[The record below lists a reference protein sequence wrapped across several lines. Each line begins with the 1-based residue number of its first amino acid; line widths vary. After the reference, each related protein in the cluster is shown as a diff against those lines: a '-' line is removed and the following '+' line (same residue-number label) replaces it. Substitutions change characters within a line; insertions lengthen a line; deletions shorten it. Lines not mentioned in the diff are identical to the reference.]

1 MMTERVIGLPIPRG
15 IDAKGANLNSR
26 IEIDWSP
33 KRAAYER
40 IQATCPAP
48 LEQAWAYGDSIAAM
62 STNEIRRASVMF
74 EGSPVATI
82 QTAERRLPAGFN
94 LVRLTRGPVTARPEL
109 LPDIARAL
117 RAEYPRLSR
126 NLMFWMPDV
135 IGGADAMR
143 PIGKR
148 MMTTGYT
155 TAWLDIRPD
164 PAILRANLRGNWRN
178 ALAQAEADA
187 PKIADDRRQR
197 EIENFVTGYLKDR
210 RAHKY
215 SGPSGI
221 LVRRIAD
228 TFRKD
233 TFLLQ
238 ALDHGDVIAATLFLR
253 HGASA
258 TYYLSWTTNLGRERN
273 AANLLLWQGLI
284 RLRDAG
290 VKWLD
295 LGGMDARAP
304 GLARF
309 KLGLGADAVTYS
321 GTWF

>member
-1 MMTERVIGLPIPRG
+1 MMTERFIGLLMPRG
-15 IDAKGANLNSR
+15 IDVKGANLNSR

-48 LEQAWAYGDSIAAM
+48 LEQAWAYGDSIAEV
-62 STNEIRRASVMF
+62 STTEIHRATVIAQ
-74 EGSPVATI
+74 GSPVATI
-82 QTAERRLPAGFN
+82 QTVERRLPAGFN
-94 LVRLTRGPVTARPEL
+94 LVRLTRGPVSARKEL
-109 LPDIARAL
+109 LPDIARAV
-117 RAEYPRLSR
+117 RADYPRLSR
-126 NLMFWMPDV
+126 NLLFWMPDV
-135 IGGADAMR
+135 VGGADVMR

-155 TAWLDIRPD
+155 TAWLDLQPEPD
-164 PAILRANLRGNWRN
+164 VLRANLRGNWRN
-178 ALAQAEADA
+178 ALAQAEAD
-187 PKIADDRRQR
+187 PLKLRDDRRQR
-197 EIENFVTGYLKDR
+197 EIENFITGYLKDR
-210 RAHKY
+210 RTQKY
-215 SGPSGI
+215 SGPSGV
-221 LVRRIAD
+221 LVRRIAEM
-228 TFRKD
+228 FKKD

-258 TYYLSWTTNLGRERN
+258 TYYLSWTTSLGRARN
-273 AANLLLWQGLI
+273 AAHLLLWQGMI
-284 RLRDAG
+284 RLREGG

-304 GLARF
+304 GIARF

>member
-1 MMTERVIGLPIPRG
+1 
-15 IDAKGANLNSR
+15 LNSR

-40 IQATCPAP
+40 IQAACPAP
-48 LEQAWAYGDSIAAM
+48 LEQAWAYGDSIAAV
-62 STNEIRRASVMF
+62 STNEIRRAIVMF
-74 EGSPVATI
+74 EGSPVATL
-82 QTAERRLPAGFN
+82 QTAERWLPAGFK
-94 LVRLTRGPVTARPEL
+94 LIRLTRGPVTAHPEL

-117 RAEYPRLSR
+117 RAEYPRLTR
-126 NLMFWMPDV
+126 NLLFWMPDA

-155 TAWLDIRPD
+155 TAWLDLQPPPD
-164 PAILRANLRGNWRN
+164 ILRANLRGNWRN

-187 PKIADDRRQR
+187 PKITDDRRQR
-197 EIENFVTGYLKDR
+197 EIENFIAGYLKDR
-210 RAHKY
+210 RTQKY
-215 SGPSGI
+215 SGPAGI
-221 LVRRIAD
+221 LVRRIAE

-233 TFLLQ
+233 TVLLQ

-258 TYYLSWTTNLGRERN
+258 TYYLSWTTSLGRERN

-304 GLARF
+304 GIARF